1 MSVERMPTGVPGL
14 DEVLGGGLLPGA
26 LIFVAGVPGAGKTVL
41 AQQMA
46 FASARRGVPAVYF
59 TTLGEPHD
67 KLLRHIGGFGYYDQA
82 LLGEGVLLLNLE
94 QSLRQGIE
102 ETAEAIVQ
110 TARAQRARLV
120 VLDALRGVSDLLGG
134 GGMRARELLYQ
145 LSAKLGLLGVCCVV
159 TFETDALSPGAISEF
174 VTADVVLALQFAPST
189 GSRRLEVLKARGS
202 APLPGSHS
210 FRIAGEGVAVFPQ
223 TESLSVRP
231 AAGVAERRA
240 AFGIAA
246 LDVLMQGG
254 PTAGTSTVIAGAPGT
269 GKTLLA
275 LDWLQAGAAS
285 GEPGL
290 LVGFHENADRLLD
303 RADALGQALREHV
316 EAGRIDLWTRPPIAL
331 DGDQLASELRDRV
344 ATRGVRRLVVD
355 SARELESSV
364 GSDRAATFLIALVAY
379 LRGEGVSALLTYEIS
394 NKVGIDLDFAGT
406 PAAVLAENLLFLR
419 QTLDD
424 DSPRRVLA
432 VLEMRYSGFN
442 RALHLYDITDRGIR
456 VGAPLGGPAATTI
469 SGEDR

>member
-1 MSVERMPTGVPGL
+1 MLFRSFE
-14 DEVLGGGLLPGA
+14 
-26 LIFVAGVPGAGKTVL
+26 
-41 AQQMA
+41 
-46 FASARRGVPAVYF
+46 
-59 TTLGEPHD
+59 
-67 KLLRHIGGFGYYDQA
+67 YYDQA

-102 ETAEAIVQ
+102 ETADAIVQ
-110 TARAQRARLV
+110 TARGQRAGLV

-145 LSAKLGLLGVCCVV
+145 LSAKLGLLGVCCLV
-159 TFETDALSPGAISEF
+159 TFETDALSPGAITEF

-189 GSRRLEVLKARGS
+189 GGRRLEVLKARGS
-202 APLPGSHS
+202 APLAGSHS
-210 FRIAGEGVAVFPQ
+210 FHIADDGVTIYPQ
-223 TESLSVRP
+223 AESLPLRTP
-231 AAGVAERRA
+231 AGVASVRA
-240 AFGIAA
+240 AFGIPA

-254 PTAGTSTVIAGAPGT
+254 PTAGTSTVIAGAAGT

-275 LDWLQAGAAS
+275 LDWLQAGAAN

-290 LVGFHENADRLLD
+290 LLGFHENSDRLLD
-303 RADALGQALREHV
+303 RADALGQPLRRQV
-316 EAGRIDLWTRPPIAL
+316 AAGQIDLWTQPPIAL
-331 DGDQLASELRDRV
+331 DGDQLASELRARV

-355 SARELESSV
+355 SARELEGSV
-364 GSDRAATFLIALVAY
+364 TAERAATFLAALVAY

-419 QTLDD
+419 QTLDED
-424 DSPRRVLA
+424 NPRRALA
-432 VLEMRYSGFN
+432 VLEMRYSGFE

-456 VGAPLGGPAATTI
+456 IGAPLGGPAATTVFD
-469 SGEDR
+469 EER